1 LLLACCAGDQRM
13 RQTGHITISIKSVE
27 VFHMTDREIGTVK
40 WFNNVRGYG
49 FITRGEG
56 GEDIFV
62 HYRNIRADG
71 YRSLAEGQNVE
82 FQLQKGDKGLQA
94 EDVVL
99 LG

>member
-1 LLLACCAGDQRM
+1 MA
-13 RQTGHITISIKSVE
+13 
-27 VFHMTDREIGTVK
+27 DREMGTVK

-56 GEDIFV
+56 SEDIFV

-82 FQLQKGDKGLQA
+82 FQLQQGEKGLQA

-99 LG
+99 HGYPGLLQEYKTPAWAGVFVCG